1 MIELRSRYSENVNH
15 KKVLRM
21 MNEMGIYAKLCGHD
35 KRYSSYRGGVGK
47 IAENILNRDFKANAS
62 LQKAGTDVTEFKCE
76 WGKAYLSPVI
86 DFYND
91 EILSYSIS
99 ESPCMKMVMDML
111 DGLHRRFPCAYNM
124 VLHSDQG
131 WQYQMLTYQEGLKKY
146 GIIQSMSRKGNC
158 LDNSK
163 TENLFSKMKKE
174 MFYGHEKEFRS
185 FAELKKAIDEYII
198 WYNNERIVTR
208 LGGAPVCNRS
218 IVPVSMLC
226 YSSI

>member
-1 MIELRSRYSENVNH
+1 MIELRSRYSENINH

-21 MNEMGIYAKLCGHD
+21 MHGMGIYAKLCGHD
-35 KRYSSYRGGVGK
+35 KCYSSYKGRVGK

-111 DGLHRRFPCAYNM
+111 DGLHRRFPCTYNM

-131 WQYQMLTYQEGLKKY
+131 WQYQMLTYQEDLKKY

-174 MFYGHEKEFRS
+174 MFYGHENEFRS